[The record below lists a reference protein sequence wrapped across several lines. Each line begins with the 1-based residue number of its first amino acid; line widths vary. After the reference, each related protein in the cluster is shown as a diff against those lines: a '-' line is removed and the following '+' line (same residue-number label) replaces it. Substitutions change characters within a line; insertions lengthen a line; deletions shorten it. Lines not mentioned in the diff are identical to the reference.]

1 MNSNT
6 RSYGTNVFKQII
18 LYPLPVIK
26 LHFLLYILKIKCIQE
41 KELNLM
47 STFNQIKKKKQ
58 QQNYSECVEGL
69 KVKKKKSIRIVK

>member
-47 STFNQIKKKKQ
+47 STFN
-58 QQNYSECVEGL
+58 
-69 KVKKKKSIRIVK
+69 